1 MNQDKLTV
9 PEKLLVAA
17 LRARESS
24 ATFTA
29 EDLVVEAWQLYPDTF
44 GLAGYSKLYPDSNR
58 ILTNIM
64 GTKGMRGKGW
74 LRKVGEKQYRLTSK
88 GLSDG
93 EALLTRIATSANEH
107 SAPKAALRAELD
119 RQTARALER
128 LLTTQAA
135 QKALS
140 GRRDQIT
147 FHEATGFWDITARS
161 NANTLLSRLNDTELL
176 LSRAASA
183 AEESGA
189 ADDIRLSTMNVSAED
204 LGRLLQIHAW
214 MQERF
219 NDELNILR
227 RRTDERLERRLRA

>member
-1 MNQDKLTV
+1 MTQALTV

-17 LRARESS
+17 LRAREAS

-29 EDLVVEAWQLYPDTF
+29 EDLVVHAWTLYPDTF

-64 GTKGMRGKGW
+64 GGKGMRAKGW
-74 LRKVGEKQYRLTSK
+74 LRKVGEKQYRLTSQ

-93 EALLTRIATSANEH
+93 EILLSRLANDDDDQ
-107 SAPKAALRAELD
+107 SAPKGALRAELD

-135 QKALS
+135 QKAITERL
-140 GRRDQIT
+140 DQVT
-147 FHEATGFWDITARS
+147 FHEASGFWDITARS
-161 NANTLLSRLNDTELL
+161 NAKTLLSSLNDTELL
-176 LSRAASA
+176 LSRAAA
-183 AEESGA
+183 AVVDG
-189 ADDIRLSTMNVSAED
+189 ADDGSIRLSSAVVSKAD
-204 LGRLLQIHAW
+204 LKKLLEAHQW
-214 MQERF
+214 MQKQF
-219 NDELNILR
+219 DAELNILR

>member
-1 MNQDKLTV
+1 MQERLTV
-9 PEKLLVAA
+9 PEKLLIAA
-17 LRARESS
+17 LKAREQS

-29 EDLVVEAWQLYPDTF
+29 EDLVVQAWTLYPDTF

-74 LRKVGEKQYRLTSK
+74 LRKVGEKQYRLTSQ

-93 EALLTRIATSANEH
+93 AMLLTRLANGKDDH
-107 SAPKAALRAELD
+107 SAPKDALRAELD

-140 GRRDQIT
+140 DRSEEIS
-147 FHEATGFWDITARS
+147 FHEASGFWDITARS

-176 LSRAASA
+176 LSRAADA
-183 AEESGA
+183 ASRNGA
-189 ADDIRLSTMNVSAED
+189 EADGLRLSSATVSKEG
-204 LGRLLQIHAW
+204 LEKLLEAHSW
-214 MQERF
+214 MQQRF
-219 NDELNILR
+219 IAELNILR